1 MAGRVHAELGVLPIG
16 TSSTSL
22 SKYIA
27 KGVDALKGVKGIKY
41 EVTPMGTLIESDDID
56 RVFEASK
63 VVMDALFKMGVQ
75 RVEAILKIDERHD
88 KKDSLKDKLDSIRKH
103 SQ

>member
-1 MAGRVHAELGVLPIG
+1 MVGRVHAELGVLPIG
-16 TSSTSL
+16 TGSTSL

-27 KGVDALKGVKGIKY
+27 RGVDALKDVKGIKY
-41 EVTPMGTLIESDDID
+41 EVTPMGTLIESEDID

-88 KKDSLKDKLDSIRKH
+88 KKDSLKDKLDSIKKH
-103 SQ
+103 S

>member
-1 MAGRVHAELGVLPIG
+1 MVGRVHAELGVLPIG
-16 TSSTSL
+16 TGSTSL

-27 KGVDALKGVKGIKY
+27 KGVDALKDVKGIKY
-41 EVTPMGTLIESDDID
+41 EVTPMGTLIESENID

-88 KKDSLKDKLDSIRKH
+88 KKDTLGDKLNSIKKH
-103 SQ
+103 TR